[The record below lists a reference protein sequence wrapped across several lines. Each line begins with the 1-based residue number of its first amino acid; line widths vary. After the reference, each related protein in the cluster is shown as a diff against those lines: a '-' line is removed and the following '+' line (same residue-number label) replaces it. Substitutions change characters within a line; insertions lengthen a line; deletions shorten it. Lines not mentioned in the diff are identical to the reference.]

1 MELAIGIL
9 QYVVYPFATFYMI
22 AATLLFLICFCDTGF
37 FWSRKKAILLIAF
50 TFVDM
55 FIQALTNENYFVL
68 LIIQLLYNVIA
79 VYDCKEKH
87 IRRFLLFFFAYFI
100 NSNII
105 STVATIGM
113 YCLLPEPEYIEENM
127 LLTDGENLFL
137 TVIVTLTCAFIYHYL
152 YHRLYRKRIFIPCT
166 KREWLFMFGY
176 LLFITALLIL
186 IMISEKNGAATFVV
200 MTISVMLLTIII
212 PLFVFYNKIHNYY
225 RERVE
230 FQETY
235 LQAELAHFQQYKR
248 AQEETRRFRHDIRN
262 NLLCLNEMLHDGR
275 TDEATNYLQ
284 ELLEGVQSLSSRY
297 VSGDEVLDCI
307 LSAKTGEM
315 QQKQITFHLNGILAG
330 GLPWKPIDICN
341 VFANALDNAIE
352 ACDKLEDEKCTITMT
367 LKATPQYWFVRIE
380 NPVAQDVD
388 VNQIFQERGGYTSKP
403 NAAQHGLGTYNI
415 KRTVESYDGIVKAE
429 CKDQWF
435 ALELMIDK
443 SCTA

>member
-1 MELAIGIL
+1 M
-9 QYVVYPFATFYMI
+9 
-22 AATLLFLICFCDTGF
+22 
-37 FWSRKKAILLIAF
+37 
-50 TFVDM
+50 
-55 FIQALTNENYFVL
+55 
-68 LIIQLLYNVIA
+68 
-79 VYDCKEKH
+79 
-87 IRRFLLFFFAYFI
+87 
-100 NSNII
+100 
-105 STVATIGM
+105 
-113 YCLLPEPEYIEENM
+113 
-127 LLTDGENLFL
+127 
-137 TVIVTLTCAFIYHYL
+137 LTCAFIYHYL
-152 YHRLYRKRIFIPCT
+152 YQRLYRKRIFIPCT
-166 KREWLFMFGY
+166 KREWLFLFGY
-176 LLFITALLIL
+176 LLFITALFVLIL
-186 IMISEKNGAATFVV
+186 LSEKNGAATFVV

-275 TDEATNYLQ
+275 MDEATNYLQ

-315 QQKQITFHLNGILAG
+315 QQKQITFHLNGVLAG

-388 VNQIFQERGGYTSKP
+388 VSQIFQERGGYTSKP